1 MLRISAILL
10 GAGKSKR
17 MGVDKLSLPLGRKT
31 VLEHCFEALVRSEA
45 NEVIVVLG
53 IRNKKLKGLFRKPK
67 VKTVVNPFFNGGMST
82 SIRRGLQVIHPG
94 FHGVLIALGDQPFL
108 KTRTINGLIHAFEKG
123 KRGIIVPS
131 FRGRRGTP
139 VIFHRRYKKELL
151 DLKGDVGGRSII
163 ERHPEDVRLVP
174 VKSRGVVK
182 DIDTWQD
189 YKNQLRIMNEE
200 LRMRRDRETGG
211 GERQK
216 GIPMTSK
223 IDMDKLVVL
232 IRGAGDIASGVA
244 HRLHRSH
251 FKICMTEIP
260 HPLAV
265 RREVAFS
272 EAIYEGEKEVEGIRA
287 KFISKPE
294 EIESV
299 WKQGDIP
306 ILVDPDGKKM
316 RHFLK
321 PDVLVDAIMA
331 KNNSAIQVNDAPWVI
346 GLGPGFTAGKDVH
359 VVIETNRGHYLGTMI
374 LNGTAEPDT
383 GIPGEIGGYTIERV
397 LRTMKKGTFHPQKS
411 IGDRVSKGAVVAVV
425 DDFPVIAK
433 ISGVV
438 RGLLREGVEV
448 RKGMK
453 VGDIDPRGKKESCF
467 TISDKARAIAG
478 GVLEAILYRFN
489 G

>member
-1 MLRISAILL
+1 
-10 GAGKSKR
+10 
-17 MGVDKLSLPLGRKT
+17 
-31 VLEHCFEALVRSEA
+31 
-45 NEVIVVLG
+45 
-53 IRNKKLKGLFRKPK
+53 
-67 VKTVVNPFFNGGMST
+67 
-82 SIRRGLQVIHPG
+82 
-94 FHGVLIALGDQPFL
+94 
-108 KTRTINGLIHAFEKG
+108 
-123 KRGIIVPS
+123 
-131 FRGRRGTP
+131 
-139 VIFHRRYKKELL
+139 
-151 DLKGDVGGRSII
+151 
-163 ERHPEDVRLVP
+163 
-174 VKSRGVVK
+174 
-182 DIDTWQD
+182 
-189 YKNQLRIMNEE
+189 
-200 LRMRRDRETGG
+200 
-211 GERQK
+211 
-216 GIPMTSK
+216 MTSK
-223 IDMDKLVVL
+223 MNIDKLVVL

-244 HRLHRSH
+244 HRLRRSH

-299 WKQGDIP
+299 WKKGDIP
-306 ILVDPDGKKM
+306 ILVDPDGKKT

-346 GLGPGFTAGKDVH
+346 GLGPGFTGGKDVH

-397 LRTMKKGTFHPQKS
+397 LRTMKKGIFHPQKS

-489 G
+489 A